1 MFEGLMLMIGLCGVV
16 HWTAKLK
23 HEDEERSEELENI
36 RHYLLDKYQDELKH
50 KYPENNFD
58 YTAKI
63 IDVCLK
69 LRNMDNDVLE
79 MAYNK
84 AKEQDSK

>member
-23 HEDEERSEELENI
+23 HEDEVRSEELENI

-69 LRNMDNDVLE
+69 LRNMDNETLKKVYG
-79 MAYNK
+79 MV
-84 AKEQDSK
+84 KEHYSE